1 MCIDSRKTLQCI
13 HNRVTVALP
22 LETVDVD
29 LIAEKIKIEDLA
41 DVDVETEGK
50 TDGVLLVFNQNTQ
63 QWQSTKLLD
72 RQQMD
77 AGEY

>member
-1 MCIDSRKTLQCI
+1 MYKDPRKTLQCI

-41 DVDVETEGK
+41 DVDVETESS
-50 TDGVLLVFNQNTQ
+50 
-63 QWQSTKLLD
+63 W
-72 RQQMD
+72 
-77 AGEY
+77 

>member
-1 MCIDSRKTLQCI
+1 M
-13 HNRVTVALP
+13 TVALP
-22 LETVDVD
+22 LETLDVD

>member
-1 MCIDSRKTLQCI
+1 M
-13 HNRVTVALP
+13 TVALP
-22 LETVDVD
+22 LETLDVD

-41 DVDVETEGK
+41 DVDIETEGK
-50 TDGVLLVFNQNTQ
+50 TDGGLLVFNQNTQ